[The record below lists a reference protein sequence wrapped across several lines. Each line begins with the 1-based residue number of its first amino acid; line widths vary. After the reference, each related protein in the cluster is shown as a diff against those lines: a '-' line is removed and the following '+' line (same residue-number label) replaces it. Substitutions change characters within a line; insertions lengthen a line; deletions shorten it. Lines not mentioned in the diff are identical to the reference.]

1 MGRQFVLI
9 TILVLAISA
18 PLLAQSAA
26 SPTSAEPFKLGT
38 FEINGDRHVGIVLR
52 DSLVVE
58 LNAAN
63 RALERSPSYPSLP
76 MPADMLELISR
87 YEYGVKY
94 RLYEIVTDL
103 VSNNRLAAGRRPAY
117 VHEVKNI
124 RTMAPILH
132 PGKILNAGGN
142 FYTHLAENNTPELQQ
157 RAIEQRRA
165 NRGIPY
171 LFIKPSQGPVIGAS
185 DSVVLPYGR
194 DRIDW
199 EVELSTVIG
208 RAARYVPA
216 PKAQDHV
223 FGYMVMVDISDRGGR
238 PPGGFGGGTDWFVM
252 KGQDT
257 FAPMGPW
264 IVPKEFY
271 GDPMVK
277 LKQTLSVNGKE
288 LQNATAGDMIHSVWE
303 VIEYASS
310 IVTLYPGDV
319 VNAGTSGGTGMGVV
333 ARGGAT
339 YLKPGDEI
347 VASIDGIG
355 TMRIPV
361 IAAPKPPEG
370 TGSFLPPPVTRGG
383 GGAGPAGGANQGNP
397 PNRPAG
403 APAGQGR

>member
-1 MGRQFVLI
+1 MRRTFVLNV
-9 TILVLAISA
+9 VLALALSV
-18 PLLAQSAA
+18 PLMAQSGPITA
-26 SPTSAEPFKLGT
+26 SAEPFKLGT

-52 DSLVVE
+52 DTLVVE

-63 RALERSPSYPSLP
+63 RALERTPSYPSLP

-87 YEYGVKY
+87 YEYGLKF
-94 RLYEIVTDL
+94 RLYEIVSDL
-103 VSNNRLAAGRRPAY
+103 VTNNRLAAGRRPTY
-117 VHEVKNI
+117 VHEVARV
-124 RTMAPILH
+124 RTMAPILY

-142 FYTHLAENNTPELQQ
+142 FYSHLAENNTPELQQ
-157 RAIEQRRA
+157 RAIEARRA

-171 LFIKPSQGPVIGAS
+171 LFIKPSQGPVIGGS
-185 DSVVLPYGR
+185 DQVVLPYGR

-199 EVELSTVIG
+199 EVELATVIG

-271 GDPMVK
+271 GDPMVR
-277 LKQTLSVNGKE
+277 LKQTLTVNGKL

-319 VNAGTSGGTGMGVV
+319 VNAGTSGGTGMGAVPQGT
-333 ARGGAT
+333 AA
-339 YLKPGDEI
+339 YLKAGDEI

-355 TMRIPV
+355 TLKIPV
-361 IAAPKPPEG
+361 VAAPKPPDG
-370 TGSFLPPPVTRGG
+370 TGSFLPPPVNR
-383 GGAGPAGGANQGNP
+383 GAGGQRGAAPAAPANA
-397 PNRPAG
+397 PA
-403 APAGQGR
+403 APAGRGGRGQ

>member
-1 MGRQFVLI
+1 MRRTFMQLVILI
-9 TILVLAISA
+9 LTLSA
-18 PLLAQSAA
+18 PLIAQTAPAVS
-26 SPTSAEPFKLGT
+26 SVEPFKLGT

-52 DSLVVE
+52 DNLVVE
-58 LNAAN
+58 LTAAN
-63 RALERSPSYPSLP
+63 RALERNPSYPALP

-94 RLYEIVTDL
+94 RLYEIVNDL
-103 VSNNRLAAGRRPAY
+103 AANNRLAAGRRPAY
-117 VHEVKNI
+117 VHDVAAV
-124 RTMAPILH
+124 RTMAPIQY

-142 FYTHLAENNTPELQQ
+142 FYSHLAENNTPELQQ

-171 LFIKPSQGPVIGAS
+171 LFIKPSQGPVIGAG
-185 DSVVLPYGR
+185 DKVVLPYGR

-216 PKAQDHV
+216 PKAQDYV

-277 LKQTLSVNGKE
+277 LKQTLSVNGRE

-333 ARGGAT
+333 ARGQAA

-347 VASIDGIG
+347 VANIDGIG

-361 IAAPKPPEG
+361 VAGPKPPEG
-370 TGSFLPPPVTRGG
+370 TGSFLPPPV
-383 GGAGPAGGANQGNP
+383 A
-397 PNRPAG
+397 RPA
-403 APAGQGR
+403 APAR

>member
-1 MGRQFVLI
+1 MRLTCVLI
-9 TILVLAISA
+9 TVMALAISA
-18 PLLAQSAA
+18 PLMAQVPA
-26 SPTSAEPFKLGT
+26 SAEPFKLGT

-52 DSLVVE
+52 DKWIVE
-58 LNAAN
+58 LNASN

-87 YEYGVKY
+87 YEYGVKF
-94 RLYEIVTDL
+94 RLYEIVTNL
-103 VSNNRLAAGRRPAY
+103 VSNNLLAEGRRPAY
-117 VHEVKNI
+117 IHDVARV
-124 RTMAPILH
+124 RTMAPILY
-132 PGKILNAGGN
+132 PGKIMNAGGN
-142 FYTHLAENNTPELQQ
+142 FYTHLAENNTPELQKV
-157 RAIEQRRA
+157 AIEARRA

-171 LFIKPSQGPVIGAS
+171 LFLKPPQGPVIGAN
-185 DSVVLPYGR
+185 DSVMLPYGR

-199 EVELSTVIG
+199 EVELATVIG

-216 PKAQDHV
+216 PKAQDYV

-271 GDPMVK
+271 GNPMEK
-277 LKQTLSVNGKE
+277 LKQTLTVNG
-288 LQNATAGDMIHSVWE
+288 QVMQSATAGDMIHSVWE

-319 VNAGTSGGTGMGVV
+319 VNAGTSGGTGMGTVV
-333 ARGGAT
+333 RGST
-339 YLKPGDEI
+339 QYLKPGDEI

-355 TMRIPV
+355 TMKIPV
-361 IAAPKPPEG
+361 IAGPKPPEG
-370 TGSFLPPPVTRGG
+370 TGSFLPPPV
-383 GGAGPAGGANQGNP
+383 AAPAGGRGGRGGAAPAVP
-397 PNRPAG
+397 P
-403 APAGQGR
+403 APAGGRGQ

>member
-1 MGRQFVLI
+1 MALIVVLVALI
-9 TILVLAISA
+9 AISSPA
-18 PLLAQSAA
+18 SLLGQGAA
-26 SPTSAEPFKLGT
+26 ATSVEPFKLGT
-38 FEINGDRHVGIVLR
+38 FEINGDRQVGIVLG
-52 DSLVVE
+52 DKMIVE
-58 LNAAN
+58 LNEAN
-63 RALERSPSYPSLP
+63 RALERNRAYPVLP

-87 YEYGVKY
+87 YEYGLKF
-94 RLYEIVTDL
+94 RLYEIVND
-103 VSNNRLAAGRRPAY
+103 VVGKNMLADGRRPSY
-117 VHEVKNI
+117 IHEVGKV
-124 RTMAPILH
+124 RTLAPILY

-157 RAIEQRRA
+157 KAIAARRA

-171 LFIKPSQGPVIGAS
+171 LFMKPPQGPVIG
-185 DSVVLPYGR
+185 DDDVVVLPYGR

-216 PKAQDHV
+216 GQAQDHV

-271 GDPMVK
+271 GDPMK
-277 LKQTLSVNGKE
+277 RLRQTLTVSGQKM
-288 LQNATAGDMIHSVWE
+288 QDATAGDMIHSVWE

-319 VNAGTSGGTGMGVV
+319 INAGTSGGVGMGTVV
-333 ARGGAT
+333 RGQQS
-339 YLKPGDEI
+339 YLKAGDEI
-347 VASIDGIG
+347 VASIEGIG
-355 TMRIPV
+355 SLTIPV
-361 IAAPKPPEG
+361 VAGPPPPKG
-370 TGSFLPPPVTRGG
+370 TGSFLPPVNTYRK
-383 GGAGPAGGANQGNP
+383 
-397 PNRPAG
+397 
-403 APAGQGR
+403 

>member
-1 MGRQFVLI
+1 MRLTLSLAVLMA
-9 TILVLAISA
+9 LASSV
-18 PLLAQSAA
+18 PLGAQGAA
-26 SPTSAEPFKLGT
+26 ATPTEPFKLGT
-38 FEINGDRHVGIVLR
+38 FEINGDRRVGIVLR
-52 DSLVVE
+52 DKLVVE
-58 LNAAN
+58 LNEAN

-87 YEYGVKY
+87 YEYGLKL
-94 RLYEIVTDL
+94 RLYEIVND
-103 VSNNRLAAGRRPAY
+103 VVASNRLADGRRPAY
-117 VHEVKNI
+117 IHEVGKV
-124 RTMAPILH
+124 RTLAPILY

-157 RAIEQRRA
+157 RAIDQRRA

-171 LFIKPSQGPVIGAS
+171 LFIKPSEGPVIG
-185 DSVVLPYGR
+185 DDDVVVLPHGR

-208 RAARYVPA
+208 LAARYVPA
-216 PKAQDHV
+216 TKAQDYV
-223 FGYMVMVDISDRGGR
+223 FGYMVMIDISDRGGR

-271 GDPMVK
+271 GNPMEK
-277 LKQTLSVNGKE
+277 LRQTLTVSGQKM
-288 LQNATAGDMIHSVWE
+288 QDATAGDMIHSVWE

-319 VNAGTSGGTGMGVV
+319 VNAGTSGGTGMGTVV
-333 ARGGAT
+333 RGSQA

-355 TMRIPV
+355 TLTIPV
-361 IAAPKPPEG
+361 VAGPQPAAG
-370 TGSFLPPPVTRGG
+370 TGSFLPPVNSYRK
-383 GGAGPAGGANQGNP
+383 
-397 PNRPAG
+397 
-403 APAGQGR
+403 